1 MSKSSKRWLQ
11 EHERDVF
18 VKQARQTQY
27 RSRAVYKLMEIDKQD
42 HLFRPGQTVIDLGAA
57 PGGWSQYAA
66 ERAGIQGTVV
76 AIDILPMEPVNN
88 VLIIQGDFSE
98 QKTVGACLE
107 GLGGNR
113 ADLVISDMAPNIS
126 GIRTTDQA
134 RSMYLAE
141 LAFEFAGDVLKQGG
155 DMLVKLFQGQGTE
168 QYRRQL
174 VDVFQRVKYRKPKAS
189 KGESREFY
197 ILAQGYDV

>member
-1 MSKSSKRWLQ
+1 MSKSSKRWVH

-27 RSRAVYKLMEIDKQD
+27 RSRAVYKLMELDRQD

-57 PGGWSQYAA
+57 PGSWSQYAVQ
-66 ERAGIQGTVV
+66 RVGVRGTVV
-76 AIDILPMEPVNN
+76 AVDILPIEPLDDVM
-88 VLIIQGDFSE
+88 IIKGDFTE
-98 QKTVGACLE
+98 QKTVDDCLDL
-107 GLGGNR
+107 LGGNR

-141 LAFEFAGDVLKQGG
+141 LALDFAGAVLKQGG

-189 KGESREFY
+189 KDSSREFY

>member
-11 EHERDVF
+11 EHQRDEF
-18 VKQARQTQY
+18 VRQVRQSQY

-57 PGGWSQYAA
+57 PGSWSQYAA
-66 ERAGIQGTVV
+66 ERVGNQGKVIAV
-76 AIDILPMEPVNN
+76 DVLQMEPLEK
-88 VLIIQGDFSE
+88 VLFIQGDFTE
-98 QKTVGACLE
+98 QITVDNCLE
-107 GLGGNR
+107 CLKGTR

-141 LAFEFAGDVLKQGG
+141 LALDFAGTVLKQGG
-155 DMLVKLFQGQGTE
+155 SMLVKLFQGQGTD
-168 QYRRQL
+168 QYRKQL
-174 VDVFQRVKYRKPKAS
+174 VEVFQRVKYRKPKAS
-189 KGESREFY
+189 KDSSREFY

>member
-11 EHERDVF
+11 EHERDAF

-42 HLFRPGQTVIDLGAA
+42 QLFHPGQTVIDLGAA
-57 PGGWSQYAA
+57 PGSWSQYAA
-66 ERAGIQGTVV
+66 ERTGNRGLVLAV
-76 AIDILPMEPVNN
+76 DILPMQPMDNVKIVN
-88 VLIIQGDFSE
+88 GDFTE
-98 QKTVGACLE
+98 QTTVDDCLDQLD
-107 GLGGNR
+107 GKQ

-141 LAFEFAGDVLKQGG
+141 LTYEFACTVLKQDGG
-155 DMLVKLFQGQGTE
+155 MLVKMFQGQGTDP
-168 QYRRQL
+168 YRQQL
-174 VDVFQRVKYRKPKAS
+174 ADVFQRVKYRKPKAS
-189 KGESREFY
+189 KDSSREFY
-197 ILAQGYDV
+197 ILAQGYNV